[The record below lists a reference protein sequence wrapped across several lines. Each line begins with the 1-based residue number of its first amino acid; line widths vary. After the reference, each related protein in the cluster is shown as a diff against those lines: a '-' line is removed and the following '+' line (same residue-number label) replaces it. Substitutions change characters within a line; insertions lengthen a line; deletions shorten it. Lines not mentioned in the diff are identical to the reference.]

1 MAKTPL
7 QKAFKKINEL
17 NLPITIDQ
25 RIELN
30 YILCDLS
37 KVSYNEGSDM
47 VTEIHE
53 KYAK

>member
-25 RIELN
+25 RLELN
-30 YILCDLS
+30 QILCDLAT
-37 KVSYNEGSDM
+37 VSYNNGSD
-47 VTEIHE
+47 TATKIFK
-53 KYAK
+53 KYT